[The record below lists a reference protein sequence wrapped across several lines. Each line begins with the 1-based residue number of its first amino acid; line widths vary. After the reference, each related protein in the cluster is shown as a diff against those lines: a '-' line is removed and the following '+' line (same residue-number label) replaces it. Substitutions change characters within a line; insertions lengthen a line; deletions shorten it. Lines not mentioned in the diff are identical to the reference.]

1 MVKSLTDLVFD
12 KIEEEIALL
21 KAISDSLGL
30 QEEEDQL
37 LQYPNSTEKLYLQ
50 PGEKFEAETQLSKK
64 LVYLSID
71 APEGVLV
78 TIYRDNQPIM
88 FMLDEIGAIE
98 FRKGMIFDSLKV
110 VAENNSEIEQKWSL
124 RMVFT

>member
-12 KIEEEIALL
+12 KIEEEIPLL